1 MNKQPLTNATIDEDS
16 AIASRRKFLK
26 QMACGS
32 LLAISG
38 SGAATA
44 AVRHVIYPGRN
55 GHTNVHMNGQPVQ
68 TLTRHFHSRL
78 FTRHSSA
85 PIQDFHYPA
94 YNPHSPAYKM
104 LSFEHAHTGDKLK
117 LTYFERGSYIKDALQ
132 EINYLLR
139 DYHTDDIHPIDPAL
153 LDQLYDLKQ
162 TLDIN
167 KPFHIV
173 SGYRSPFTNAQ
184 LRKHSLGVAEHSLH
198 MQGRAIDIRIEGVQ
212 TKTIR
217 NAALSMARGGV
228 GYYPRNNFVH
238 LDTGEFRTW

>member
-1 MNKQPLTNATIDEDS
+1 MNEHTLKNAKIDEDS

-32 LLAISG
+32 LLAMSG
-38 SGAATA
+38 SGVATA
-44 AVRHVIYPGRN
+44 AVRHVIYPGRH
-55 GHTNVHMNGQPVQ
+55 GHHHVHAQPIH
-68 TLTRHFHSRL
+68 TIARHLHSRI
-78 FTRHSSA
+78 FTRHTSA
-85 PIQDFHYPA
+85 PARHL
-94 YNPHSPAYKM
+94 HSPAYKM
-104 LSFEHAHTGDKLK
+104 LSFEHTHTGDKLK
-117 LTYFERGSYIKDALQ
+117 LTYFEQGSYIKDALQ

-139 DYHTDDIHPIDPAL
+139 DYHTDDVHPIDTAL

-162 TLDIN
+162 TLGVN

-184 LRKHSLGVAEHSLH
+184 LRKHSHGVAEHSLH
-198 MQGRAIDIRIEGVQ
+198 MQGRAIDIRVEGVQ

-217 NAALSMARGGV
+217 NAALTMARGGV
-228 GYYPRNNFVH
+228 GYYPNNNFVH

>member
-1 MNKQPLTNATIDEDS
+1 MNEQPLKNAVIDEDS

-32 LLAISG
+32 LLAM
-38 SGAATA
+38 SGAGVASA
-44 AVRHVIYPGRN
+44 AVRHVIYPGRH
-55 GHTNVHMNGQPVQ
+55 GHTHEHAQPIHSLSRQ
-68 TLTRHFHSRL
+68 FHSRF
-78 FTRHSSA
+78 FTRRPLTSPRDFDS
-85 PIQDFHYPA
+85 PI
-94 YNPHSPAYKM
+94 YNLHSPAYKM
-104 LSFEHAHTGDKLK
+104 LSFEHAHTGDKLN
-117 LTYFERGSYIKDALQ
+117 LTYFERGRYIKDALQ

-162 TLDIN
+162 TLGIS

-184 LRKHSLGVAEHSLH
+184 LRRHSHGVAEHSFH
-198 MQGRAIDIRIEGVQ
+198 MQGRAIDIKLEGIPA
-212 TKTIR
+212 KTIR
-217 NAALSMARGGV
+217 NAALAMARGGV